1 MIALGKDYIV
11 TCVCTFADTWTMIPT
26 QIIMESLLTNANT
39 TMEYRR
45 KTK

>member
-11 TCVCTFADTWTMIPT
+11 SCVCISADTWTMTPT
-26 QIIMESLLTNANT
+26 QIIMESPLTNANT